1 MKKEKRIEYRG
12 KVPLILQ
19 EENKKVI
26 YVCSSNRNI
35 EDYYNYLHEFYD
47 GKVLKVE
54 SLNEISEKDK
64 KNYDLLDILKNE
76 KKYIILLS
84 LEGFLRDFYQKA
96 NGEIFEIGK
105 EKKISLL
112 EKKLIESG
120 YEKNYLVEKRRSY
133 SIRGDI
139 FDIFPISGDY
149 PVRLEFFDNILDRIT
164 YFEIDTQKSIEK
176 IKFLEMYIDSN
187 KNNPISFLEFLN
199 IDKDINKMIYFENS
213 EILAYKFE
221 EILLKN
227 RDVEDVIKKRFLD
240 LYEIGCEIEIKT
252 FSENELEKYR
262 DIEELKKL
270 SENKS
275 ILIFLFSYEEKRYQ
289 ELLSKT
295 KIKIAKNKYFEGFK
309 EETTKK
315 IKLFLTDR
323 ELKGIK
329 INKREDV
336 KKRLRYVDVSKI
348 KENDYI
354 IHNNFGVGIYL
365 GIEIIDGRDYLKI
378 KYADEDKLFVPVE
391 NIKSI
396 EKYVSNPGEIPAIYN
411 LGRRGFKRQK
421 EKLQGDMVKF
431 AREIVA
437 IQAKREKEVGFFY
450 SPDTI
455 WQEEFEEGFPY
466 KETISQ
472 LKAIN
477 DVKKDMESG
486 RIMDRVICG
495 DVGYG
500 KTEIALRASFKAAI
514 DKKQVAILVPT
525 TVLAQQHYERFTE
538 RFQNYPIII
547 ESVSRL
553 KTLKEQKEIL
563 DRVKKGTIDILVG
576 THRILSEDIK
586 FKDLGL
592 LVIDEEQKF
601 GVKAKERLKKIKNK
615 VNILTMTATPIP
627 RTLNLS
633 LLGIRDISIIDTPPE
648 GRKPIETIFIEKE
661 DSVIKDAIMRE
672 ISREGQT
679 FYIYNSINGV
689 EVKIKELQ
697 SYLPNYIKIDYIHG
711 QMMPRDIKRKI
722 RAFENGEI
730 DVLISTTI
738 IENGIDI
745 ENANTMIIEG
755 IEKLGLSQ
763 IYQLRGRIGRGEK
776 KAYCYLLNSESKS
789 KKVKERTETIKELKE
804 IGGGFQLS
812 LDDMRIRGAGEI
824 LGEKQHG
831 ALETFG
837 YNMYIKMLKE
847 EIAKIKGE
855 YQEDKEELEIK
866 VLNYGYIPDTYIEK
880 DEKIII
886 YKRMVEIGNKEE
898 LEELKNEIKDRF
910 GPIPQEVMELFDYL
924 SIKMKAE
931 TYGISTIEEKNDGY
945 FIKFNNNKLK
955 DRNRETLI
963 KMLSDQRAKYKK
975 KQDAIIYFG
984 ELKDFFSEYEKSFM
998 AK

>member
-1 MKKEKRIEYRG
+1 MKKEKIIEYRG
-12 KVPLILQ
+12 KIPLILQ
-19 EENKKVI
+19 EENKKII

-35 EDYYNYLHEFYD
+35 EDYYNYLYDFYD

-64 KNYDLLDILKNE
+64 KNYELLDILKNE

-96 NGEIFEIGK
+96 NAEIFETGK
-105 EKKISLL
+105 EKKINFL
-112 EKKLIESG
+112 EKKLINSN
-120 YEKNYLVEKRRSY
+120 YEKNYLIEKRRSY
-133 SIRGDI
+133 SIRGNI

-164 YFEIDTQKSIEK
+164 YFDIETQKSIEK
-176 IKFLEMYIDSN
+176 IKYLEMYIDSN
-187 KNNPISFLEFLN
+187 KNNPISFLEFLG
-199 IDKDINKMIYFENS
+199 IDKDSNKMIYFENS

-221 EILLKN
+221 EIVLKN
-227 RDVEDVIKKRFLD
+227 RDIEDVIKKRFLD
-240 LYEIGCEIEIKT
+240 LYNIGTEIEIKT
-252 FSENELEKYR
+252 FSEKELEQYR
-262 DIEELKKL
+262 DIDELKKL
-270 SENKS
+270 AENKN
-275 ILIFLFSYEEKRYQ
+275 IDIHLFSYEEKRYQ
-289 ELLSKT
+289 ELLSGT

-309 EETTKK
+309 EENTKK
-315 IKLFLTDR
+315 TKLFLTDR

-329 INKREDV
+329 INKRENI
-336 KKRLRYVDVSKI
+336 KKRLRYIDVSKI

-396 EKYVSNPGEIPAIYN
+396 EKYVCTPGEIPEIYN
-411 LGRRGFKRQK
+411 LGRRGFKHKK

-431 AREIVA
+431 AREIVE
-437 IQAKREKEVGFFY
+437 IQARREKEVGFFY

-466 KETISQ
+466 KETSSQ

-500 KTEIALRASFKAAI
+500 KTEIALRAAFKAAI
-514 DKKQVAILVPT
+514 DRKQVAILVPT

-553 KTLKEQKEIL
+553 KTAKEQKEIL
-563 DRVKKGTIDILVG
+563 DKVKKGTIDILIG
-576 THRILSEDIK
+576 THRILSEDIR

-601 GVKAKERLKKIKNK
+601 GVKAKERLKKIKSK
-615 VNILTMTATPIP
+615 VNVLTMTATPIP

-648 GRKPIETIFIEKE
+648 GRKPIDTIFIEKE
-661 DSVIKDAIMRE
+661 DSIIKDAIMKE

-689 EVKIKELQ
+689 ESKIMELQ
-697 SYLPNYIKIDYIHG
+697 KYLPNYIKVDYIHG
-711 QMMPRDIKRKI
+711 QMLPRDIKRKI

-789 KKVKERTETIKELKE
+789 KKVKERTETIKELKK

-886 YKRMVEIGNKEE
+886 YKRMVEIEDEEE
-898 LEELKNEIKDRF
+898 LDELKNEIKDRF
-910 GPIPQEVMELFDYL
+910 GPIPQEVIELFDYL

-931 TYGISTIEEKNDGY
+931 NYGISAIEEKDDGY
-945 FIKFNNNKLK
+945 FIKFNNSKLK
-955 DRNRETLI
+955 DINREILI
-963 KMLSDQRAKYKK
+963 KMLSDQKARHKK
-975 KQDAIIYFG
+975 SQDAIIYFG
-984 ELKDFFSEYEKSFM
+984 ELKDFFNEYEKSFM
-998 AK
+998 SK